1 MSLTFD
7 WDDEMSVSI
16 AEIDEQHKEFLD
28 LGKRAEELMKIKNL
42 SLGDII
48 VLHSL
53 LVNYLDRHVSLE
65 EKVME
70 EIHYKRI
77 THHKEAHRELVTK
90 IKSLKLEEYTEDPIT
105 PVIEIQSFIR
115 DVLWNHIYENDKDLG
130 REYRRYQKLFKHM
143 EESKKKEREENEK
156 KFGILIK
163 EDNMTMAYLMWD
175 QTYRGNTILVNKE
188 KNKNYLKLSI
198 LERNTFD
205 SDLMSLA
212 KAVQKVF
219 NPDDIQLLMMKDVDE
234 QLCIHLVP
242 KYKSDENYGKIYK
255 VHEDFKHWP
264 MEEYQ
269 KYAAEIAA
277 NMK

>member
-7 WDDEMSVSI
+7 WDNEMSVSI
-16 AEIDEQHKEFLD
+16 AEIDEHHKEFLD

-53 LVNYLDRHVSLE
+53 LVNYLDRHVALE

-77 THHKEAHRELVTK
+77 TPHKEAHRELVTK